1 MTDILKN
8 NNAHSYYC
16 SHKIAFIL
24 DNWLRR
30 LLQKP
35 IKIVGEYIK
44 EGDTVID
51 LGCGPGF
58 FTIPMAELVGKKGK
72 IIAVD
77 LQNEMLT
84 KLKKKA
90 AAKNV
95 TDRITYHL
103 CEKEHINLNLN
114 KKADFMLAYYLVH
127 ETPNPD
133 TFLKEAK
140 SLLKTGGK
148 FLIVEPRFHVNRKK
162 FEKTVVLAM
171 QAGFTVLGFP
181 RNKGGRSVLLT
192 I

>member
-1 MTDILKN
+1 MTEFQKN
-8 NNAHSYYC
+8 NATQPYVCSY
-16 SHKIAFIL
+16 KRAFIL
-24 DNWLRR
+24 DNWLRK
-30 LLQKP
+30 LLQNPAKV
-35 IKIVGEYIK
+35 VGKYIK

-51 LGCGPGF
+51 LGCGPGY
-58 FTIPMAELVGKKGK
+58 FTIPMAKMIGKQGK

-77 LQNEMLT
+77 LQKEMLA

-90 AAKNV
+90 TAKNV

-114 KKADFMLAYYLVH
+114 QKADFILAYYMVH

-133 TFLKEAK
+133 IFFKEAK

-148 FLIVEPRFHVNRKK
+148 FLIVEPKFHVNKEK
-162 FEKTVVLAM
+162 FEKMVVLAM
-171 QAGFTVLGFP
+171 QAGFTVLEFP
-181 RNKGGRSVLLT
+181 GNKGGWSVLLT